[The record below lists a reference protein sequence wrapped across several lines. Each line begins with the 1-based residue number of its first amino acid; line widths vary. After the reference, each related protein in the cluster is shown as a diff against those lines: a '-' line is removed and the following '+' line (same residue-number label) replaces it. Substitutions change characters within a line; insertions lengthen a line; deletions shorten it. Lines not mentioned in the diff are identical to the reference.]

1 MRERISPEEGLPFYT
16 LSHGIYNDIYRHYG
30 CLLIFERPLTDTE
43 REALEAGIP
52 WPLRERLGSES
63 LLYLGSEDWIDAD
76 LRIAYHPESAAELAH
91 LGYTLD
97 DFAGPE
103 RYNILV
109 QLSNTEA
116 SDQDKQAFAHE
127 LQSWLLHAHRIAPLL
142 LTYATDPLPT
152 QRFRTNQRRC
162 LSDFMTRIL
171 PRLQEIWSSR
181 EIDRVPQ
188 SHVLASIF
196 DNTCAALIGGFLQAH
211 PRHATTFQTAL
222 LQLLE
227 IIQQAS
233 PKLPQQRWITQL
245 HASLSLPQQPT
256 SFTLPP
262 LISA

>member
-1 MRERISPEEGLPFYT
+1 MKERISPEEGLPFYT

-30 CLLIFERPLTDTE
+30 CLLIFDRPLQEAE
-43 REALEAGIP
+43 RSALEADIP
-52 WPLRERLGSES
+52 WPLRERVGSAS

-76 LRIAYHPESAAELAH
+76 LRIAYHPESAAELTA
-91 LGYTLD
+91 LGYTLS

-103 RYNILV
+103 RYSILM

-116 SDQDKQAFAHE
+116 SEQDKQTFAHE
-127 LQSWLLHAHRIAPLL
+127 LQSWLLQAHRIAPLL

-152 QRFRTNQRRC
+152 SRFRANQRRC
-162 LSDFMTRIL
+162 LSDFVTRIL

-181 EIDRVPQ
+181 ELDHIPQ
-188 SHVLASIF
+188 SHILASIF
-196 DNTCAALIGGFLQAH
+196 DNTCAALIGSFLQAH
-211 PRHATTFQTAL
+211 PRHATSYSAPL

-227 IIQQAS
+227 TIQQAS

-245 HASLSLPQQPT
+245 HAALSLAQQPDT
-256 SFTLPP
+256 FARPP